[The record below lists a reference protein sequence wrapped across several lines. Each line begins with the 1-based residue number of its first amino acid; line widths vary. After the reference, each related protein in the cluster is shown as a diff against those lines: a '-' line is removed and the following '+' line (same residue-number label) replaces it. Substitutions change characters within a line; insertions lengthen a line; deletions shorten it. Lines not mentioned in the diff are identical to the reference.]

1 MPSDYITIKALSQ
14 ELDYLLQNGK
24 IDKIYMP
31 EKDEISLSV
40 RASGRNFLLVL
51 SCNPNN
57 PRMHISLTKKENPI
71 TAPSFCMHLR
81 KHLTGGKI
89 KHISTIG
96 EDRIIG
102 IDIESYNEMHDLT
115 TFRLI
120 AEMMGRYSNIL
131 LVNQNDIITD
141 TLKQVPFDS
150 ATKRCLLPSAK
161 YSIPAQTKILPTDH
175 LSIKECLYT
184 YQGGDL
190 AKFLCKSIAGL
201 STQTAQE
208 IVYMAGID
216 STKQDLS
223 NEDID
228 KVLSNIDRML
238 NIYNDGFAPCI
249 QGTLDNPIDF
259 FAKSYNGVTT
269 TPTDTLNDAIRLCV
283 EKKDDEYRHNDKI
296 KFLFKA
302 HRSYINKLTKK
313 LAKSQEKLAETTNMD
328 DYKKFGELITC
339 NIYQLSKGDEKAVV
353 QDYYQPDC
361 PMITIPLNVQLTPGA
376 NAQAYF
382 KKYNKLKR
390 TKDIVEKQIVELQ
403 SLIEY
408 AQSILPSIEL
418 CHTKEEIQEVA
429 TELTNLGA
437 LKVNKGK
444 KTKEK
449 PAQPITYEI
458 DGFVVCVGKNNIQND
473 KLTFKVAS
481 GNDVWIHTKQFHGSH
496 TIIFAEGREI
506 PNNVLQ
512 TACEICAY
520 YSTAKQSPSVECDY
534 TQRKNLKRH
543 PSANPGMV
551 LYTVFKSAL
560 VTPNEH
566 KEYLA
571 KE

>member
-1 MPSDYITIKALSQ
+1 MPSDYFTIKALSQ
-14 ELDYLLQNGK
+14 ELDNLLQNGR

-40 RASGRNFLLVL
+40 RANGRNFLLVI

-57 PRMHISLTKKENPI
+57 PRMHISSTKKENPI

-89 KHISTIG
+89 KKIATIG

-102 IDIESYNEMHDLT
+102 IDIESYNEMHDLV
-115 TFRLI
+115 TFTLV

-131 LVNQNDIITD
+131 LVNHNSIITD

-161 YSIPAQTKILPTDH
+161 YSIPAQIKILPTNHSSIRDC
-175 LSIKECLYT
+175 LST
-184 YQGGDL
+184 YMGGGL
-190 AKFLCKSIAGL
+190 AKFLCSSVAGL
-201 STQTAQE
+201 SAQTAQE
-208 IVYMAGID
+208 IVNMSGID
-216 STKQDLS
+216 TAKNDLS
-223 NEDID
+223 SSDID
-228 KVLSNIDRML
+228 KILSSIDSLL
-238 NIYNDGFAPCI
+238 NIYEDGFAPCV
-249 QGTLDNPIDF
+249 QGGVDNPSDF
-259 FAKSYNGVTT
+259 FVKPYDGIDA

-283 EKKDDEYRHNDKI
+283 EKKDNEYRHNDKI

-302 HRSYINKLTKK
+302 HRSYLNKLTKK
-313 LAKSQEKLAETTNMD
+313 LAKSQEKLAETENMD

-353 QDYYQPDC
+353 QDCYQEGC
-361 PMITIPLNVQLTPGA
+361 PTISIPLNVQLTPGG

-390 TKDIVEKQIVELQ
+390 TKDIVEKQIVELE

-429 TELTNLGA
+429 GELTALGA
-437 LKVNKGK
+437 LKASQTK
-444 KTKEK
+444 KSKEK

-458 DGFVVCVGKNNIQND
+458 DGFVVCVGKNNLQND
-473 KLTFKVAS
+473 KLTFKVAG
-481 GNDVWIHTKQFHGSH
+481 GNDIWIHTKQFHGSH
-496 TIIFAEGREI
+496 TIIFVEGREV
-506 PNNVLQ
+506 PDHVLQ
-512 TACEICAY
+512 TACEICAF
-520 YSTAKQSPSVECDY
+520 YSTVKQSPSVECDY

-543 PSANPGMV
+543 PSAKLGMV
-551 LYTVFKSAL
+551 LYTIFKSAL

-566 KEYLA
+566 REYLA
-571 KE
+571 KD